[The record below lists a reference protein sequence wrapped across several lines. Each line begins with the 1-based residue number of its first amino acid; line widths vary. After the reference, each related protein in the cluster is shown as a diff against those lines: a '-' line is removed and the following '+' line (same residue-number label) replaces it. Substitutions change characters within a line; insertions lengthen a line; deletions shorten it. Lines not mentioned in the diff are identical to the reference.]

1 MSAVVDAPAEQVRAA
16 RAALAAGEVAIL
28 PTDTVYGL
36 AAALDLPEGVEALYR
51 LKGRP
56 RSEPC
61 QVLVLS
67 PATLAA
73 LLAALDPVIGH
84 AARHLLPGPATCIV
98 DDPTG
103 RFAAAAGDAPGSVG
117 LRAPRVTG
125 ALAEVEELLVA
136 TSANEPGGADPA
148 LLEHVPEAI
157 AAACGAAVDA
167 GPLPGTASSVV
178 DLRPIAA
185 GGPARLVRAGPDP
198 ERVAEA
204 LAEVE
209 VLLAIGG

>member
-1 MSAVVDAPAEQVRAA
+1 MAVDAPADQVRAA
-16 RAALAAGEVAIL
+16 RAALAAGEVAIV

-36 AAALDLPEGVEALYR
+36 AAALDVPEGVDALYR

-61 QVLVLS
+61 QVLVFSPRILS
-67 PATLAA
+67 E
-73 LLAALDPVIGH
+73 LLRRLDPVVGH
-84 AARHLLPGPATCIV
+84 AARRLLPGPATCLV
-98 DDPTG
+98 DDPAR
-103 RFAAAAGDAPGSVG
+103 RFAAVAGDAPGSMG
-117 LRAPRVTG
+117 LRAPCVTG
-125 ALAEVEELLVA
+125 ALAEVDELLAA
-136 TSANEPGGADPA
+136 TSANEPGGVDPA
-148 LLEHVPEAI
+148 LLGEIPEAMT
-157 AAACGAAVDA
+157 AGCGAVVDA
-167 GPLPGTASSVV
+167 GLLPGVASSVV

-209 VLLAIGG
+209 VLLALGA